1 MEHDLY
7 SEVAD
12 VVIGLG
18 TLTFLMGL
26 VSVLLS

>member
-7 SEVAD
+7 REVAD

-18 TLTFLMGL
+18 TLTFLVGL
-26 VSVLLS
+26 LSVLLA